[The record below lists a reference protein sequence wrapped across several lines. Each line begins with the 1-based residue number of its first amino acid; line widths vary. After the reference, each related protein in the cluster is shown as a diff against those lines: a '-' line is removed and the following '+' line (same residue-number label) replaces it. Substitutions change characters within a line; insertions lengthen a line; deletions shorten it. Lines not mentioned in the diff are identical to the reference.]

1 VSLLYAY
8 VKDETGLEH
17 GEMIQ
22 KDDETYIVIKSI
34 DVVTK
39 QIERKY
45 SYYCL
50 SCNKQ
55 VYFRHYTS
63 KNDHFYHRDS
73 PDCKIPESIE
83 HLLVKMEIYK
93 YLKLAGYEAKLETP
107 FHRNGL
113 SVRADVFARSG
124 INQLVVEVQASSSI
138 RLDTI
143 KKRNTIYA
151 ASGIPTAWIIVL
163 DSFLKKYSGTYTNEL
178 IKQEDGSY
186 LTEKID
192 LPYNKQEVFQVI
204 GQTPK
209 AFDFLMEQ
217 YHYVIAI
224 NKDGKFYL
232 IRKDNNGTVYNITRI
247 PTHDLVKSLMAT
259 PLIEMDYEDSKINFS
274 PDQEKSKIFKGETG
288 FDFTHSVSSFSES
301 IHIDFQKGLLDEL
314 DRLKKEIPFD
324 TVALITKIN
333 KHREKIKQQIILK
346 AQAMKRELL
355 NERRYKPKIDKWK
368 QKEDLRLNKISSV
381 VTKIKEDFEKR
392 LIEQLRFIENRHY
405 TALYELKLLKIKD
418 QWREEQLTS
427 ERQLDHLKQL
437 YQHLIDKEEE
447 IRKNFNDNNPY
458 SAVEE
463 NERIKQLALKRR
475 KELYGE
481 ESESAAQSQIRNQVS
496 LDDNQRYKEKSLRE
510 REKRAAIEA
519 ETAVIKE
526 QERILQE
533 RLNKLSQMEKEAGP
547 KFTFALSQVEKMF
560 GEIANQSDEVFNR
573 SMRMLLQSHETIMR
587 EKKKNSLSF
596 SGKWRRDE
604 MDRLI

>member
-1 VSLLYAY
+1 LLYSY

-17 GEMIQ
+17 GELIQ
-22 KDDETYIVIKSI
+22 KDDKTYIVIKSI
-34 DVVTK
+34 DVVIK

-55 VYFRHYTS
+55 VYFRHYTD
-63 KNDHFYHRDS
+63 KNDHFYHKAS

-107 FHRNGL
+107 FYRNGL
-113 SVRADVFARSG
+113 SVRADVFAKSG
-124 INQLVVEVQASSSI
+124 INQLVVEVQASNSI

-163 DSFLKKYSGTYTNEL
+163 DSFFKKYSGTSTNEL

-186 LTEKID
+186 LTKKID

-204 GQTPK
+204 GTTPK

-217 YHYVIAI
+217 YHFVIAI
-224 NKDGKFYL
+224 NKEGKFYL
-232 IRKDNNGTVYNITRI
+232 IRKESNGTVYNITRI
-247 PTHDLVKSLMAT
+247 PTHDLVNSLMTT
-259 PLIEMDYEDSKINFS
+259 PLIEMDYEDRKINLAHN
-274 PDQEKSKIFKGETG
+274 QGESKIFKGETG
-288 FDFTHSVSSFSES
+288 FDFTHSLSSSPES
-301 IHIDFQKGLLDEL
+301 IHIDFQRGLLDEL
-314 DRLKKEIPFD
+314 ERLKKETPFD

-333 KHREKIKQQIILK
+333 KHREKIKQQIILR
-346 AQAMKRELL
+346 AQAMERELI
-355 NERRYKPKIDKWK
+355 NERRYKPKIDIWK

-381 VTKIKEDFEKR
+381 LTKIKEDFEKR
-392 LIEQLRFIENRHY
+392 LIEQLGFIENLHY
-405 TALYELKLLKIKD
+405 TAIYELKLLKLKD
-418 QWREEQLTS
+418 QWKEEQLTS
-427 ERQLDHLKQL
+427 ERQLTHLKKL
-437 YQHLIDKEEE
+437 YHHLIDKEEE
-447 IRKNFNDNNPY
+447 LRKNLNNKNPY

-475 KELYGE
+475 KEMYGE
-481 ESESAAQSQIRNQVS
+481 EKEAVTQSPKRKPVN
-496 LDDNQRYKEKSLRE
+496 LHDNQRYKEKSIRE
-510 REKRAAIEA
+510 REKRAALEA
-519 ETAVIKE
+519 EIAVIEE

-533 RLNKLSQMEKEAGP
+533 RINKLSQMEKEAGP
-547 KFTFALSQVEKMF
+547 KFTFAISQIEKMY
-560 GEIANQSDEVFNR
+560 GEIVNQSDEVFNR
-573 SMRMLLQSHETIMR
+573 SMRMLLQSYETILR
-587 EKKKNSLSF
+587 EKKKSSLSY
-596 SGKWRRDE
+596 SSKWRRDE